1 MSWPA
6 CWVGVMAS
14 RTLLT
19 HELAAGAAAL
29 VEVPDVLLE
38 ALRLL
43 EDEDEVADADEVADD
58 DVAEVEVLAAELL
71 DEPSESA
78 PQPTRA
84 RTARP
89 AAARVS

>member
-1 MSWPA
+1 
-6 CWVGVMAS
+6 MAS

-43 EDEDEVADADEVADD
+43 EDEDEVADEVADD

-71 DEPSESA
+71 DEPSESE

>member
-1 MSWPA
+1 
-6 CWVGVMAS
+6 MAS

-43 EDEDEVADADEVADD
+43 EDEDEVADEVADD

>member
-43 EDEDEVADADEVADD
+43 EDEDEVADEVADD

>member
-1 MSWPA
+1 
-6 CWVGVMAS
+6 MAS

-43 EDEDEVADADEVADD
+43 EDEDEVEDEVADEA
-58 DVAEVEVLAAELL
+58 VAEVEVLAAELL

>member
-43 EDEDEVADADEVADD
+43 EDEDEDEVADD
-58 DVAEVEVLAAELL
+58 EVVEVEVLAAELL
-71 DEPSESA
+71 DEPSESE

>member
-43 EDEDEVADADEVADD
+43 EDEDEVADEA
-58 DVAEVEVLAAELL
+58 VAEVEVLAAELL

>member
-43 EDEDEVADADEVADD
+43 EDEDADD

-71 DEPSESA
+71 DEPSESE

-84 RTARP
+84 KTARP

>member
-43 EDEDEVADADEVADD
+43 EDEDEVADDEV
-58 DVAEVEVLAAELL
+58 VEVEVLAAELL
-71 DEPSESA
+71 DEPSESE

>member
-1 MSWPA
+1 
-6 CWVGVMAS
+6 MAS

-43 EDEDEVADADEVADD
+43 EDEDEVEDEVEDEA
-58 DVAEVEVLAAELL
+58 VAEVEVLAAELL
-71 DEPSESA
+71 DEPSESE

>member
-43 EDEDEVADADEVADD
+43 EDEVADEA
-58 DVAEVEVLAAELL
+58 VAEVEVLAAELL

>member
-43 EDEDEVADADEVADD
+43 EDEDEVADEA
-58 DVAEVEVLAAELL
+58 VAEVEVLAAELL
-71 DEPSESA
+71 DEPSESE

-84 RTARP
+84 KTARP

>member
-43 EDEDEVADADEVADD
+43 EDADEVADEA
-58 DVAEVEVLAAELL
+58 VAEVEVLAAELL